1 MINLTNIYKNSLLL
15 EEDPAAKPE
24 APAAKTAVPV
34 GNAAKL
40 PDKNKMKKN
49 TAPVCSLGINTIF
62 TQLHF
67 KALEKSKAANADYKI
82 GNSAIEGDKASS
94 ATFYGGGTHII
105 GAIPVKGE
113 PDKEKA
119 TAVMKVY
126 LTWFIGP
133 DIAQKLKPD
142 NLFPLESS
150 QTTTD
155 AEEKAKKAK
164 KEKEREAA
172 KKNKNDN
179 ENESRTVPSFSDFLT
194 EADPE
199 EDDDEEDNDK
209 EDKNEE
215 DKKNSTKGYYL
226 TYKLDIN
233 GKSESKIEAGM
244 KRFTDW
250 ALNKVL
256 AGGIGIRF
264 IKIGGGAGE
273 EHVLGGS
280 LGGAIDKI
288 MGKIDPDKLLD
299 SYNKNFTKKFK
310 QTRAE
315 NEIWDTKT
323 INQFLKK
330 NLSSSDHSKIAKAD
344 YALCTKIDKADLS
357 YKLINSSVIADILT
371 KSISGIYSRF
381 KNRISKKDVI
391 LVNNYS
397 DNKKEKAKFTKDT
410 DREEGSV
417 ADSQIENYYGTL
429 LSEDGEAQASSD
441 NKNGS
446 NNPDVDAANAETD
459 KKNDKESEKKDEN
472 TRADSVKELDSDI
485 KKSAAEK
492 FKSPEYNI
500 EAGAFV
506 SYGKI
511 QDFSSFVSKLDK
523 SFKAPETGDAALAI
537 MFKASS
543 LEKPANASM
552 EEKINPLMSMLFE
565 NSILTEDDDEGTVD
579 DLEAQRPEND
589 KDMAE
594 QDKKT
599 KDAPDYKDKID
610 KLITSTTNVI
620 DKISNSHG
628 TSH

>member
-1 MINLTNIYKNSLLL
+1 
-15 EEDPAAKPE
+15 
-24 APAAKTAVPV
+24 
-34 GNAAKL
+34 
-40 PDKNKMKKN
+40 
-49 TAPVCSLGINTIF
+49 
-62 TQLHF
+62 
-67 KALEKSKAANADYKI
+67 
-82 GNSAIEGDKASS
+82 
-94 ATFYGGGTHII
+94 
-105 GAIPVKGE
+105 
-113 PDKEKA
+113 
-119 TAVMKVY
+119 
-126 LTWFIGP
+126 
-133 DIAQKLKPD
+133 
-142 NLFPLESS
+142 
-150 QTTTD
+150 
-155 AEEKAKKAK
+155 
-164 KEKEREAA
+164 
-172 KKNKNDN
+172 
-179 ENESRTVPSFSDFLT
+179 
-194 EADPE
+194 
-199 EDDDEEDNDK
+199 
-209 EDKNEE
+209 
-215 DKKNSTKGYYL
+215 
-226 TYKLDIN
+226 
-233 GKSESKIEAGM
+233 
-244 KRFTDW
+244 
-250 ALNKVL
+250 
-256 AGGIGIRF
+256 
-264 IKIGGGAGE
+264 
-273 EHVLGGS
+273 
-280 LGGAIDKI
+280 

-299 SYNKNFTKKFK
+299 SYSKNFTKKFK
-310 QTRAE
+310 QTNAGH
-315 NEIWDTKT
+315 EIWDTKT

-344 YALCTKIDKADLS
+344 YALCTKVDKADLS

-429 LSEDGEAQASSD
+429 LSEDGEEQASSD

-446 NNPDVDAANAETD
+446 NNPDVDAANAGTD

-472 TRADSVKELDSDI
+472 TRADSIKELDSDI

-565 NSILTEDDDEGTVD
+565 NSLLTEENKDNN
-579 DLEAQRPEND
+579 ND
-589 KDMAE
+589 KDTLIKNYNSKLNDLVKQMEDILTKLTDAMSKSKDPE
-594 QDKKT
+594 HDNKIKDLENKRNSIKSEFDNLKIEIKNSIDDTKKNGNDT
-599 KDAPDYKDKID
+599 KELEKQLEDLNASDDLFD
-610 KLITSTTNVI
+610 TSIT
-620 DKISNSHG
+620 DG
-628 TSH
+628 